1 MVDNIVLIFKG
12 FIIGVGKIVPG
23 VSGSV
28 LAILL
33 NVYEQGVDAISN
45 IFKNLKK
52 NITFLGLLGVG
63 ILISIILG
71 SKVLLYVLSNYY
83 FSTFS
88 LIIGLILGTMP
99 SILKDI
105 KISSKVDLFYLV
117 IPFLILYLLSNL
129 KFDYY
134 LGGNVF
140 VYFLIGLMEAFTT
153 IIPGVSSTALYMS
166 FGIYNLFLNIFS
178 NIFSFKFLMFSVGLF
193 MGIFLTSKLVNY
205 LFKNHKKKT
214 YLVILSIL
222 ISSIFVLIKDIF
234 SLYDFHFLKFLIF
247 LGIGFVISKLLDK

>member
-71 SKVLLYVLSNYY
+71 SKVLLYFLSNYY

-247 LGIGFVISKLLDK
+247 LGIGFVISRLLDK